1 VSVLERLRALRV
13 WLVPRQPEYD
23 PPRNRRWYLIA
34 AFVARR
40 FFVEDRCG
48 GMSAV
53 LTIHTLL
60 STVPIIGV
68 ALLVVGLLG
77 ENSGEDLLRRLFI
90 TLVPETDRAE
100 DMAQATMT
108 LASNVSIR
116 KLGIWGFLVT
126 LVIAFALFQTLER
139 TFNQIWRV
147 QRKRSV
153 LVKFTMF
160 YTLATLGP
168 LVMLY
173 SLAQPLLPGVGL
185 ALGTPFITT
194 AAGCVLLN
202 RFLPYTDVRW
212 RGALVGGLVTAVLFE
227 VGKFGF
233 GLYATRFALNTYEGL
248 YGSLAVLPIL
258 IVWSFLSWM
267 VILLGA
273 QIAYA
278 VQHRRAIALLG
289 YMNRYVLDRL
299 AIQQPSGRT
308 AARLMLAVCDQF
320 ARRERGLDVGK
331 LAERFGIGLD
341 LVGEILERLE
351 KGGFV
356 IETDGE
362 PSTFVPARP
371 LAQIQVVDVIALFDS
386 DQARNPR
393 DERLGTVFA
402 KVDAAVDEVVGTINY
417 AELVS
422 IPRPETSDRE
432 SSQ

>member
-1 VSVLERLRALRV
+1 MMGRLRALRV

-23 PPRNRRWYLIA
+23 PVRFRRWYLVA
-34 AFVARR
+34 AFVTRR
-40 FFVEDRCG
+40 FFVEDRCA
-48 GMSAV
+48 GMAAV

-68 ALLVVGLLG
+68 ALLVVGLMG
-77 ENSGEDLLRRLFI
+77 ENSGEQLLHRLFI
-90 TLVPETDRAE
+90 TLVPENARAE
-100 DMAQATMT
+100 EMAEATMR

-139 TFNQIWRV
+139 TFNQIWRA
-147 QRKRSV
+147 QRTRSV

-202 RFLPYTDVRW
+202 RFLPFTDVRW
-212 RGALVGGLVTAVLFE
+212 RGALTGGLVSAVLFE
-227 VGKFGF
+227 IGKFGF

-248 YGSLAVLPIL
+248 YGSLAVLPII

-320 ARRERGLDVGK
+320 ARRERGLDVGV

-341 LVGEILERLE
+341 LVGEILERLA
-351 KGGFV
+351 KAGFV
-356 IETDGE
+356 VETEGE
-362 PSTFVPARP
+362 PSTYVPARP
-371 LAQIQVVDVIALFDS
+371 LAQIQVLDVIALFDR
-386 DQARNPR
+386 DHARNPR
-393 DERLGTVFA
+393 DERLGDVFA
-402 KVDAAVDEVVGTINY
+402 RVDEAIETAVGNATY

-422 IPRPETSDRE
+422 NPRPDTSERE
-432 SSQ
+432 SSK

>member
-1 VSVLERLRALRV
+1 MFDRLRAMKV
-13 WLVPRQPEYD
+13 WLVPRQPEYE
-23 PPRNRRWYLIA
+23 PSRGRRWYLLA

-40 FFVEDRCG
+40 FMVEDRCA
-48 GMSAV
+48 GMAAV

-68 ALLVVGLLG
+68 ALLVVGLMG
-77 ENSGEDLLRRLFI
+77 ENSGEDLLHRLFI
-90 TLVPETDRAE
+90 TLVPENARAME
-100 DMAQATMT
+100 MAEATMR

-126 LVIAFALFQTLER
+126 LVIAFALFQKLEA
-139 TFNQIWRV
+139 TFNRIWRA
-147 QRKRSV
+147 QRTRSL

-168 LVMLY
+168 LLMLY
-173 SLAQPLLPGVGL
+173 SLAQPLLPGLGL

-202 RFLPYTDVRW
+202 RFLPNTEVRW
-212 RGALVGGLVTAVLFE
+212 RGALAGGLVSALLFE
-227 VGKFGF
+227 IGKFGF

-248 YGSLAVLPIL
+248 YGSLAILPII
-258 IVWSFLSWM
+258 IVWSFLSWI

-289 YMNRYVLDRL
+289 FMNRYVLDRL

-308 AARLMLAVCDQF
+308 AARIMLAVCDQF
-320 ARRERGLDVGK
+320 ARRERGLDVGV

-341 LVGEILERLE
+341 VVGEILGRLE
-351 KGGFV
+351 KAGFV
-356 IETDGE
+356 VQTDGK
-362 PSTFVPARP
+362 PSSYVPARP
-371 LAQIQVVDVIALFDS
+371 LAQIKVLDVLALFDR
-386 DQARNPR
+386 DHARNPR
-393 DERLGTVFA
+393 DDRLTEVFA
-402 KVDAAVDEVVGTINY
+402 RVDAAIEHAVADTNY

-422 IPRPETSDRE
+422 LPRPDTSALE
-432 SSQ
+432 SSK